1 MLYWVVPVTTHPL
14 ICLLAIALG
23 FGLGRPSSLI
33 AAEHTPSAP
42 LRFSVSEGRV
52 HNEFFRDG
60 RIAAHL
66 VLTSG
71 PAPRL
76 VVAFPAGNSGTAL
89 WFDAESGS
97 FAWLP
102 EVEVTAAH
110 RNVKE
115 GTLRGVSAELEA
127 SGAPITIR
135 HAIMSSVRV
144 IRDYGYTGDTPAEV
158 MVPPQVKANTIVWQ
172 RPRLDGEAGYY
183 LSIELLSGGVSGDTE
198 NIRLLP
204 GADGRLRFRLTA
216 LTGEGPL
223 APILEDE
230 LLTAA
235 AQPDVRLRQILAF
248 LTYEGKLLAGS
259 WRFNTYFG
267 RDTLMSLELLMP
279 VLQAAPVEAG
289 LGAVLERL
297 NAAGEVAHEEDI
309 GEYAVL
315 RHLREDDRAS
325 GTPIYD
331 YKMIDDDFLLPIV
344 AARYLLAT
352 PAGRERAADFLAR
365 TTSSGESYGA
375 ALLRNF
381 RFVLSAS
388 SAFAENPEWPNLVAL
403 RPGVNVGNWRDS
415 EDGLG
420 GGRFPYDVNG
430 VFVPAAL
437 AAISRLHES
446 GILDDYIPPDADNAI
461 SNAAEMTSVWQ
472 RHAPKYF
479 EAIFK
484 ADVARAEAA
493 QYAQRIGVPSD
504 AALNALGDGPLTFHA
519 VALDEAG
526 APVPILS
533 SDEGFALLFLDP
545 APAKVERIV
554 ETLMRPFP
562 AGLMTDVGPVVA
574 NPAYA
579 VDELEPLFG
588 RSRYHGTVIWS
599 WQQAML
605 AAAIARQLERED
617 LTASAR
623 GALNRARACLDSVI
637 ARVSTVR
644 GSELWSWSEN
654 DGRFEMEPFG
664 QRSGDETESN
674 AAQLWST
681 VYLAR
686 PTQTSRQQAKT
697 GTACLTTS

>member
-1 MLYWVVPVTTHPL
+1 MLYCGVPVTTHPL
-14 ICLLAIALG
+14 TCLLAITFG
-23 FGLGRPSSLI
+23 FGLGHSSSLL
-33 AAEHTPSAP
+33 AADLRSASP

-60 RIAAHL
+60 HIAAHL

-71 PAPRL
+71 PSPRL
-76 VVAFPAGNSGTAL
+76 VVASPAGNSGTAL
-89 WFDAESGS
+89 WFDAASGS

-102 EVEVTAAH
+102 EAELTGAH

-115 GTLRGVSAELEA
+115 GTLRGISAELEA

-135 HAIMSSVRV
+135 HAILSSVRV
-144 IRDYGYTGDTPAEV
+144 IRDYGYTGETPAEV
-158 MVPPQVKANTIVWQ
+158 MVPPQVKAKAITWQ

-183 LSIELLSGGVSGDTE
+183 LSIELLRGSISGDSE

-204 GADGRLRFRLTA
+204 DADGRLRLRVTA
-216 LTGEGPL
+216 LTGEEPL
-223 APILEDE
+223 APIVEDE
-230 LLTAA
+230 LLTSA
-235 AQPDVRLRQILAF
+235 AQPDERLRQILAF
-248 LTYEGKLLAGS
+248 LAYEGKLLAGS

-279 VLQAAPVEAG
+279 VLKAAPVEAG

-325 GTPIYD
+325 GEPIYD

-352 PAGRERAADFLAR
+352 STGRERAADFLAR
-365 TTSSGESYGA
+365 RTSSGETYGA
-375 ALLRNF
+375 ALMRNL
-381 RFVLSAS
+381 RFVLSVA

-437 AAISRLHES
+437 AAIAEFHES
-446 GILDDYIPPDADNAI
+446 GILDDYIPRDTGAAI
-461 SNAAEMTSVWQ
+461 SDAARMASTWQ
-472 RHAPKYF
+472 RHASRYF
-479 EAIFK
+479 EVTFA
-484 ADVARAEAA
+484 ADVARAETAE
-493 QYAQRIGVPSD
+493 YARRIGVPPD
-504 AALNALGDGPLTFHA
+504 AALKALGDDPVTFHA
-519 VALDEAG
+519 VAIDETG
-526 APVPILS
+526 APVPILN

-545 APAKVERIV
+545 PSAKVERIV
-554 ETLMRPFP
+554 ETLVRPFP

-579 VDELEPLFG
+579 DDELEPLFG

-605 AAAIARQLERED
+605 AAGIARQLERED
-617 LTASAR
+617 LAASAR
-623 GALNRARACLDSVI
+623 NALARARTCLDSVI
-637 ARVSTVR
+637 ARISTVR

-686 PTQTSRQQAKT
+686 PTEAARQAKET
-697 GTACLTTS
+697 GNACLTTS